1 MVPGEKASSYCFSGW
16 HLRGGFAAS
25 WLAKAAYD
33 PLRGSTSC
41 GCRWACGMFGLS
53 DPPVGKGESSLLKPS
68 VCPTVLLEC
77 LWRGNQSLQTLQLNR
92 ELGFKRHCLWILW
105 QLQSERSIDSSL
117 CPLGSQ
123 TDTQNMSWFWV
134 LLGVVPMFIP
144 SSAMICSPC
153 TMGLRMTTALL
164 NYHTG

>member
-1 MVPGEKASSYCFSGW
+1 MVPREKASSYCFSGW

-33 PLRGSTSC
+33 PLRGPTSC

-53 DPPVGKGESSLLKPS
+53 DPPVGKGVFPVQAFRVPNHPTWMPLAGQS
-68 VCPTVLLEC
+68 VTADPAAEQ
-77 LWRGNQSLQTLQLNR
+77 RAG
-92 ELGFKRHCLWILW
+92 ILW
-105 QLQSERSIDSSL
+105 QLQSKRAIDSSL

-123 TDTQNMSWFWV
+123 TGRQAMSWFWV
-134 LLGVVPMFIP
+134 LLGIVPLFIP

-153 TMGLRMTTALL
+153 TMGLRMNTTLL
-164 NYHTG
+164 NYHTPQVNLY